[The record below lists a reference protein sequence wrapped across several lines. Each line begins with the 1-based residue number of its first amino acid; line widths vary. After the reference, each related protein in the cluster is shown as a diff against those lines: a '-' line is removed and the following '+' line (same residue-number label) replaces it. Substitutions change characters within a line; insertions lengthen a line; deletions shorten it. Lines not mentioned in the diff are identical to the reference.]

1 MKLFKFQWQNVKED
15 YLGPGFAATS
25 PQWKS
30 KFGMQRNKNVAI
42 FVVLGSL
49 GNNRRWVVVF
59 LVSMQLQKWWT
70 LLRWSKVTQKVRQ
83 ILKNSWYSI
92 YFIIFHAQ
100 NFVCTKITW
109 EIIHVKEQTCTL
121 LILIWYGCRNCTK
134 LVSKLLAA
142 KNSLSISVLC
152 IASFL

>member
-49 GNNRRWVVVF
+49 VNNRRWVVVF

-70 LLRWSKVTQKVRQ
+70 L
-83 ILKNSWYSI
+83 
-92 YFIIFHAQ
+92 IFHAQ